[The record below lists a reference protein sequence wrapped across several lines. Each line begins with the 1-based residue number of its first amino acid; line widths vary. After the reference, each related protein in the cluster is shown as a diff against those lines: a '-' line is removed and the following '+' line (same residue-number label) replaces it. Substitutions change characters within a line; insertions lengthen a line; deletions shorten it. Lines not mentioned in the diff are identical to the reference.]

1 MILRQ
6 YYLGCLAH
14 ASYLVADGESGQAAV
29 VDPQRDI
36 DQYVADAAELGCR
49 IGHVFLTHFHADFVA
64 GHLELRS
71 REGARIYLGAQ
82 AQAEYEFTPMADGD
96 VVELG
101 QVRLQVLETPGHSP
115 ESISILVYDLSQD
128 AEHPSAVL
136 TGDTL
141 FIGDVGRPDLRA
153 SLGWTAKELGALLYD
168 SLHRKLLPLPDG
180 TLVYPAHGAG
190 SLCGKSLSTDTVSTI
205 GVQRA
210 FNYALQPMGRDE
222 FIAIVTAD
230 QPDAPAYFTYDA
242 IMNTREHPTLEEA
255 LERELMPLPLARVLA
270 EQVAGAQ
277 VLDTRDPADFEGAH
291 LAGSVNVG
299 LGGSY
304 ATWCG
309 TVLDADRPIVIVA
322 EPGREDEAATRLGR
336 IGFDNVAGFLEGGM
350 AALEGR
356 PDLVVRVER
365 VTAGVLDEMMASSE
379 PPPLVDVRAER
390 EWAENRIPGSVNV
403 PLSRL
408 QQQLGELPRDRSIV
422 VYCATGY
429 RSSIAASLLLREGFD
444 RTMDLVGG
452 VAAWESSR
460 LPLVVA

>member
-379 PPPLVDVRAER
+379 PPLLVDVRAGR

-429 RSSIAASLLLREGFD
+429 RSSIAASLLLREGFE